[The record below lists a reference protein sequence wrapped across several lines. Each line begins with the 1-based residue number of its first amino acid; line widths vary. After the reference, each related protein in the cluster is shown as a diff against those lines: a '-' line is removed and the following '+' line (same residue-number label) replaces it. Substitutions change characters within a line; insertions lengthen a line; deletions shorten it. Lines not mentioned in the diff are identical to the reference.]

1 MKINRFYYITILTI
15 FLFILFSLNII
26 TQKVFVL
33 VFIPL
38 SLCMLII
45 GVLELKKTIKNR
57 SSIEEE
63 ANKFKDLLEERMK

>member
-1 MKINRFYYITILTI
+1 MKINKFYYTTILTI
-15 FLFILFSLNII
+15 FLFIVFSLNMI

-38 SLCMLII
+38 SLRMLII

-63 ANKFKDLLEERMK
+63 ANKFKDLLEERIK

>member
-1 MKINRFYYITILTI
+1 M
-15 FLFILFSLNII
+15 I

-63 ANKFKDLLEERMK
+63 ANKFKDLLEERIK

>member
-1 MKINRFYYITILTI
+1 MKINKFYYTTILTI
-15 FLFILFSLNII
+15 FLFIVFSLNMI

-63 ANKFKDLLEERMK
+63 ANKFKDLLEERIK